1 MGWLDKVRASAA
13 EAGRAA
19 REASEKAMEEATT
32 AWGDEP
38 WLKGARA
45 LGEDVVSSSTQF
57 VSEGRKKADEA
68 LVSAAGTRAGSVVGE
83 RSRQLVGFLGQLPVL
98 SVAVDVM
105 RARHGVDHL
114 YDLVRAQPT
123 EPRPY
128 IWLAEAMR
136 RVDEDRRR
144 YIAARTVIDPTS
156 IVARAA
162 LTATTSLGAEESEP
176 PSIRI
181 LRNAFALAVQ
191 RLRAQAGDGDTLDVL
206 ARVYLFMG
214 DLPEAVRFA
223 KLSILAEPEN
233 GHRVLTLARAYHA
246 LGQSDNARRAAELA
260 VTRGCSVGRDILAEE
275 ILGGESLT
283 PQERISEYSRLKDLV
298 SAEDRQVYWGPSVE
312 GLDIVQGLGE
322 AQAARARVVLDSI
335 KASVPRTM

>member
-19 REASEKAMEEATT
+19 RDASAKAMEEANT

-38 WLKGARA
+38 WMKGART
-45 LGEDVVSSSTQF
+45 LGEDVVSSSAQLI
-57 VSEGRKKADEA
+57 SEGRRKADEA
-68 LVSAAGTRAGSVVGE
+68 LANAAETRAGSVVGE
-83 RSRQLVGFLGQLPVL
+83 RSRQIIGFLGQLPVL
-98 SVAVDVM
+98 SVAVDTM

-123 EPRPY
+123 QPRPY

-144 YIAARTVIDPTS
+144 YVAVRTVIDPTS
-156 IVARAA
+156 IVTRAA
-162 LTATTSLGAEESEP
+162 LTATTGLGAEDGEP
-176 PSIRI
+176 PTIRI

-191 RLRAQAGDGDTLDVL
+191 RLRAQPGDGDTLDVL

-214 DLPEAVRFA
+214 DVPEAVRFA
-223 KLSILAEPEN
+223 KLAILTEPDN
-233 GHRVLTLARAYHA
+233 GHRVMTLARAYQA
-246 LGQSDNARRAAELA
+246 LGQSDNARRAAELT
-260 VTRGCSVGRDILAEE
+260 VSRGCSVGYDILAEE
-275 ILGGESLT
+275 VLNGESLT

-298 SAEDRQVYWGPSVE
+298 TPEDRQAYWGPSVE

-322 AQAARARVVLDSI
+322 AQAARARVILDSI
-335 KASVPRTM
+335 KASVPRTV